1 MKRVILFVFAAC
13 AMISVASAQ
22 TSPFYNPLAV
32 DLARGLLKNVFET
45 NATPFIQPMVNTI
58 NATSNARFYT
68 NAYIPT
74 HTDKPYVRVSAN
86 GMVGYI
92 TEAQRWYT
100 PTLDFGPPVNII
112 TELAKYGQITIGP
125 DGPRY
130 TIGNKYSDT
139 LGLATMLVT
148 ELLRSSND
156 SGFIELPDSA
166 ATLFGSRPDNRVIL
180 PTTDEM
186 LTVLRALPAF
196 ALLDSAGRA
205 SIEGLLTNV
214 KFIGAI
220 TLPPGANM
228 STIVAAVPQIE
239 IGALYGT
246 ELMIRYIPPV
256 QFDRNVGAFSFWG
269 VGLRHSL
276 SQYFPER
283 WFDLAV
289 QGVYQGTWLENTVGF
304 TESKLDANAT
314 IFSGNLHASKNLWD
328 NLDIYTGIAYEY
340 IDVNSSYTYVL
351 PQEMQIELG
360 LLPKP
365 IVDGT
370 PSIPT
375 ADQPGDQRP
384 QTSSVRAHNTNIK
397 WTIGATYSVGPLR
410 LAVDYNVSYFNILT
424 AGLAYTF

>member
-1 MKRVILFVFAAC
+1 MKRIFILVTALAALTS
-13 AMISVASAQ
+13 MASAQ

-58 NATSNARFYT
+58 NATSNTRFYT
-68 NAYIPT
+68 NAYVPT
-74 HTDKPYVRVSAN
+74 DADKPYVRVSAN

-92 TEAQRWYT
+92 TEDQRWYK
-100 PTLDFGPPVNII
+100 PEIRFGDSVNII
-112 TELAKYGQITIGP
+112 VELTKYGRIIITP
-125 DGPRY
+125 NGPRY
-130 TIGNKYSDT
+130 EIGNSYSDT

-156 SGFIELPDSA
+156 SGFVILPDSA
-166 ATLFGSRPDNRVIL
+166 ATLFGSRPNNKVVL
-180 PTTDEM
+180 PTTGQL

-196 ALLDSAGRA
+196 SLLDSAGRA
-205 SIEGLLTNV
+205 SIEGLLTDV
-214 KFIGAI
+214 KFVGSI

-256 QFDRNVGAFSFWG
+256 EFDRNVGAFSFWG

-289 QGVYQGTWLENTVGF
+289 QGVYQGTWLRNTVGF
-304 TESKLDANAT
+304 TESKLDADAT

-328 NLDIYTGIAYEY
+328 NLDLYTGIAYEY

-360 LLPKP
+360 LLPRP

-375 ADQPGDQRP
+375 KDQPGDQRP

-397 WTIGATYSVGPLR
+397 WTIGATYAVGPLR
-410 LAVDYNVSYFNILT
+410 IAVDYNVSYFNILS
-424 AGLAYTF
+424 AGLSYQF

>member
-22 TSPFYNPLAV
+22 PSPFYNPLAV

-74 HTDKPYVRVSAN
+74 DNDKPYVRVSAN

-92 TEAQRWYT
+92 TESQRWYT
-100 PTLDFGPPVNII
+100 PTLDFGAPVNII

-130 TIGNKYSDT
+130 QIGDTYSDT

-166 ATLFGSRPDNRVIL
+166 ATLFGSKPDNKVVL
-180 PTTDEM
+180 PTTDQ
-186 LTVLRALPAF
+186 LITVLRGLPAF

-205 SIEGLLTNV
+205 SIEGLLTDV
-214 KFIGAI
+214 KFIGSI

-256 QFDRNVGAFSFWG
+256 
-269 VGLRHSL
+269 
-276 SQYFPER
+276 
-283 WFDLAV
+283 
-289 QGVYQGTWLENTVGF
+289 
-304 TESKLDANAT
+304 
-314 IFSGNLHASKNLWD
+314 
-328 NLDIYTGIAYEY
+328 
-340 IDVNSSYTYVL
+340 
-351 PQEMQIELG
+351 
-360 LLPKP
+360 
-365 IVDGT
+365 
-370 PSIPT
+370 
-375 ADQPGDQRP
+375 
-384 QTSSVRAHNTNIK
+384 
-397 WTIGATYSVGPLR
+397 
-410 LAVDYNVSYFNILT
+410 
-424 AGLAYTF
+424 

>member
-1 MKRVILFVFAAC
+1 MKQVILLITALVALG
-13 AMISVASAQ
+13 STASAQ
-22 TSPFYNPLAV
+22 QSPFYNPLAV

-58 NATSNARFYT
+58 NATSNTRFYT

-74 HTDKPYVRVSAN
+74 DTDKPYVRVSAN

-92 TEAQRWYT
+92 SEDQRWYT
-100 PTLDFGPPVNII
+100 PEINFGDSVNILV
-112 TELAKYGQITIGP
+112 ELTKYGRIVITP
-125 DGPRY
+125 NGPRY
-130 TIGNKYSDT
+130 EIGNTYGDT

-156 SGFIELPDSA
+156 SGFVVLPDSA
-166 ATLFGSRPDNRVIL
+166 ATLFGSKPDNKVIL
-180 PTTDEM
+180 PTTSQM
-186 LTVLRALPAF
+186 LSVLRGLPAF
-196 ALLDSAGRA
+196 ALLDSAGKA
-205 SIEGLLTNV
+205 SIEGLLSNV
-214 KFIGAI
+214 KFVGSI

-228 STIVAAVPQIE
+228 STIIAAVPQIE

-256 QFDRNVGAFSFWG
+256 EFDPNVGAFSFWG

-283 WFDLAV
+283 WFDLAL
-289 QGVYQGTWLENTVGF
+289 QGVYQGTWLRNTVGF
-304 TESKLDANAT
+304 TESKLDADAT
-314 IFSGNLHASKNLWD
+314 IFSGNLHASKNLWG
-328 NLDIYTGIAYEY
+328 NLDVYTGIAYEY

-375 ADQPGDQRP
+375 KDQPGDQKP
-384 QTSSVRAHNTNIK
+384 QTSSVRAHNTNVK
-397 WTIGATYSVGPLR
+397 WTIGATYTVGPLR
-410 LAVDYNVSYFNILT
+410 IAVDYNVSHFNILS
-424 AGLAYTF
+424 AGISYQF

>member
-1 MKRVILFVFAAC
+1 MKKLLLLSVVFA
-13 AMISVASAQ
+13 MSVAVGSAQ
-22 TSPFYNPLAV
+22 QSPFYNPLAV

-58 NATSNARFYT
+58 NATSNTRFYT

-74 HTDKPYVRVSAN
+74 DTDKPYVRVSAN

-92 TEAQRWYT
+92 TEDQRWYT
-100 PTLDFGPPVNII
+100 PQISFGDSVNII
-112 TELAKYGQITIGP
+112 LELTKYGRIVITP
-125 DGPRY
+125 TGPRY
-130 TIGNKYSDT
+130 EIGDTYEDT

-156 SGFIELPDSA
+156 SGFVVLPDSA
-166 ATLFGSRPDNRVIL
+166 ATLFGSKPDNKVVL
-180 PTTDEM
+180 PNTSQLLST
-186 LTVLRALPAF
+186 LRGLPAF
-196 ALLDSAGRA
+196 SLLDSAGRA

-214 KFIGAI
+214 KFVGSI

-256 QFDRNVGAFSFWG
+256 EFDRNVGAFSFWG

-289 QGVYQGTWLENTVGF
+289 QGVYQGTWLRNTVGF
-304 TESKLDANAT
+304 TESKLDANAS
-314 IFSGNLHASKNLWD
+314 IFSGNIHASKNLWD

-384 QTSSVRAHNTNIK
+384 QTSSVRAHNTNVK
-397 WTIGATYSVGPLR
+397 WTIGATYSIGPLR
-410 LAVDYNVSYFNILT
+410 IAVDYNVSYFNILS
-424 AGLAYTF
+424 AGLSYRF

>member
-1 MKRVILFVFAAC
+1 MRRILILATALVALTS
-13 AMISVASAQ
+13 MASAQ
-22 TSPFYNPLAV
+22 PSPFYNPLAV

-74 HTDKPYVRVSAN
+74 DNNKPYVRVSAN

-92 TEAQRWYT
+92 TEDQRWYK
-100 PTLDFGPPVNII
+100 PEIRFGDSVNII
-112 TELAKYGQITIGP
+112 LELTKYGRVVITP
-125 DGPRY
+125 NGPRY
-130 TIGNKYSDT
+130 EIGDSYSDT

-166 ATLFGSRPDNRVIL
+166 ATLFGSKPDNKVVL
-180 PTTDEM
+180 PTTDQ
-186 LTVLRALPAF
+186 LITVLRGLPAF

-205 SIEGLLTNV
+205 SIEGLLTDV
-214 KFIGAI
+214 KFIGSI

-246 ELMIRYIPPV
+246 ELMIRYVPPV

-340 IDVNSSYTYVL
+340 IDVNLSL
-351 PQEMQIELG
+351 IH
-360 LLPKP
+360 
-365 IVDGT
+365 I
-370 PSIPT
+370 
-375 ADQPGDQRP
+375 
-384 QTSSVRAHNTNIK
+384 
-397 WTIGATYSVGPLR
+397 
-410 LAVDYNVSYFNILT
+410 
-424 AGLAYTF
+424 

>member
-1 MKRVILFVFAAC
+1 MKRIFILVAAV
-13 AMISVASAQ
+13 AALTSVASAQ
-22 TSPFYNPLAV
+22 PSPFYNPLAV
-32 DLARGLLKNVFET
+32 DIARGLLKNVFET

-58 NATSNARFYT
+58 NATSNTRFYT

-74 HTDKPYVRVSAN
+74 DAERPYVRVSAN

-92 TEAQRWYT
+92 SEDQRWYK
-100 PTLDFGPPVNII
+100 PEIRFGDSVNILV
-112 TELAKYGQITIGP
+112 ELTKYGRIVITP
-125 DGPRY
+125 NGPRY
-130 TIGNKYSDT
+130 EIGDTYSDT

-156 SGFIELPDSA
+156 SGFVILPDSA
-166 ATLFGSRPDNRVIL
+166 ATLFGSRPDNKVVL
-180 PTTDEM
+180 PTTAQL

-196 ALLDSAGRA
+196 SLLDSAGRA
-205 SIEGLLTNV
+205 SIEGLLTDV
-214 KFIGAI
+214 KFVGSI

-228 STIVAAVPQIE
+228 STIIAAVPQIE

-256 QFDRNVGAFSFWG
+256 EFDRNVGAFSFWG

-289 QGVYQGTWLENTVGF
+289 QGVYQGTWLRNTVGF

-328 NLDIYTGIAYEY
+328 NLDLYTGIAYEY

-360 LLPKP
+360 LLPRP

-375 ADQPGDQRP
+375 EDQPGDLRP

-397 WTIGATYSVGPLR
+397 WTVGATYAVGPLR
-410 LAVDYNVSYFNILT
+410 IAVDYNVSHFNILS
-424 AGLAYTF
+424 AGLSYQF

>member
-1 MKRVILFVFAAC
+1 MKQFLAVVAAVV
-13 AMISVASAQ
+13 ALTSVTSAQ

-58 NATSNARFYT
+58 NATSNTRFYT

-74 HTDKPYVRVSAN
+74 DAEKLYVRVSAN

-92 TEAQRWYT
+92 SEDQRWYK
-100 PTLDFGPPVNII
+100 PEIRFGDSVNILV
-112 TELAKYGQITIGP
+112 ELTKYGRIIITP
-125 DGPRY
+125 NGPRY
-130 TIGNKYSDT
+130 EIGDTYSDT

-156 SGFIELPDSA
+156 SGFVILPDSA
-166 ATLFGSRPDNRVIL
+166 ATLFGSRPDNKVVL
-180 PTTDEM
+180 PTTAQL

-196 ALLDSAGRA
+196 SLLDSAGRA
-205 SIEGLLTNV
+205 SIEGLLTDV
-214 KFIGAI
+214 KFVGSI

-228 STIVAAVPQIE
+228 STIIAAVPQIE

-256 QFDRNVGAFSFWG
+256 EFDRNVGAFSFWG

-289 QGVYQGTWLENTVGF
+289 QGVYQGTWLRNTVGF

-328 NLDIYTGIAYEY
+328 NLDLYTGIAYEY

-360 LLPKP
+360 LLPRP

-375 ADQPGDQRP
+375 EDQPGDQRP

-397 WTIGATYSVGPLR
+397 WTVGATYAVGPLR
-410 LAVDYNVSYFNILT
+410 IAVDYNVSHFNILS
-424 AGLAYTF
+424 AGLSYQF